1 MIKHII
7 FILIE
12 LLYINILSLPLVW
25 EINNDKKG
33 DKDKT
38 LDVFK
43 RGAIMAICALIV
55 FLIGLTGLTQHGFLP
70 SILMSIAMHFLIFD
84 YLMAATLG
92 HSDWFSYLGDGMIDN
107 IYYWRTLNPWAR
119 FAVRMGVF
127 ALALII
133 YF

>member
-1 MIKHII
+1 MKQIF

-12 LLYINILSLPLVW
+12 LLYLNILSLPLVW
-25 EINNDKKG
+25 EINNDRKG

-43 RGAIMAICALIV
+43 RGILAVFCALIV
-55 FLIGLTGLTQHGFLP
+55 FLIGLTGLPQHTYLSAFC
-70 SILMSIAMHFLIFD
+70 MSIAIHFLIFD

-92 HSDWFSYLGDGMIDN
+92 HGDWFSYLGDGPIDN
-107 IYYWRTLNPWAR
+107 IHYWRTLKPWGR
-119 FAVRMGVF
+119 FAVRMAVL
-127 ALALII
+127 ALAVIF